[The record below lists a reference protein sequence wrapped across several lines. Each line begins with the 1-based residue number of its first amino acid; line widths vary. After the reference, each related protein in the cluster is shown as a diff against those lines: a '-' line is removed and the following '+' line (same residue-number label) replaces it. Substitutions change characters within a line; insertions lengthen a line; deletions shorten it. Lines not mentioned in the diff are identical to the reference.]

1 MAIRTNTDG
10 LRDVAAHKRLA
21 AAVIIQAMDDAR
33 FIHRYG
39 LRRDSGAM
47 VRDLEVIREKV
58 KGRKGGDNVYTKARR
73 LVTLGDPVTFLRT
86 SSPWHEALNVEPSSM
101 TDRVIYGEEDGD
113 DND

>member
-10 LRDVAAHKRLA
+10 LREVAAHKRLA

-33 FIHRYG
+33 FIYRYG
-39 LRRDSGAM
+39 LRRASGAM
-47 VRDLEVIREKV
+47 IRDLDVIQKLV
-58 KGRKGGDNVYTKARR
+58 KGRKGSANVYTKARR
-73 LVTLGDPVTFLRT
+73 LAALGDPVKFLRT
-86 SSPWHEALNVEPSSM
+86 SSPWHEALNVEPESM

>member
-1 MAIRTNTDG
+1 LAIRTNTDG
-10 LRDVAAHKRLA
+10 LQNVAAHKRLA

-33 FIHRYG
+33 FIHRHG
-39 LRRDSGAM
+39 LRRASGAM
-47 VRDLEVIREKV
+47 IRDLDVIQKLV
-58 KGRKGGDNVYTKARR
+58 KRRKGSANVYTKARR

-101 TDRVIYGEEDGD
+101 TDKVIYGD

>member
-10 LRDVAAHKRLA
+10 LRDIAAHKRLA

-33 FIHRYG
+33 FIHRHG
-39 LRRDSGAM
+39 LRRASGAM
-47 VRDLEVIREKV
+47 IRDLDVIQKLV
-58 KGRKGGDNVYTKARR
+58 KRRKGSANVYTKARR

-101 TDRVIYGEEDGD
+101 TDKVIYGD